1 MRYSRR
7 SPAAG
12 GAGHALPAV
21 TLEFLG
27 SVSSTI
33 DPPILSIVLREPS
46 CLETHEIGAHANQL
60 ILYGGH
66 ACRQVLKAAQ
76 DRVELGIDLPKHS
89 QRQIFEFVN
98 HIRPQYT
105 RAFGSKYCT
114 SLVMV

>member
-1 MRYSRR
+1 MRYPRR
-7 SPAAG
+7 SPALG
-12 GAGHALPAV
+12 GAGQALPAV

-46 CLETHEIGAHANQL
+46 CLDEIKPPLDANEALVEPIHTMFETHEIGAQPNQL

-76 DRVELGIDLPKHS
+76 DRVELGIDLSKHS
-89 QRQIFEFVN
+89 QR
-98 HIRPQYT
+98 
-105 RAFGSKYCT
+105 
-114 SLVMV
+114 

>member
-7 SPAAG
+7 SPALG
-12 GAGHALPAV
+12 GAGQALPAV

-46 CLETHEIGAHANQL
+46 CLEAHEIGAQSNQL
-60 ILYGGH
+60 ILYGRH
-66 ACRQVLKAAQ
+66 ASRKVMKAAQ
-76 DRVELGIDLPKHS
+76 DRVELCIDLPKHS
-89 QRQIFEFVN
+89 QRQIFGFVN

-105 RAFGSKYCT
+105 RALGSTY
-114 SLVMV
+114 